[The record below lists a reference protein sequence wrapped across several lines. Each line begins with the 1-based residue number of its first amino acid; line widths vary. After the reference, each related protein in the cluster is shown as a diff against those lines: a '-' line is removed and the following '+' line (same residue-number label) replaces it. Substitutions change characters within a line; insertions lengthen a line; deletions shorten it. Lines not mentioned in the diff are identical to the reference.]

1 MKRSVLALLLSVA
14 IGFACTAVTV
24 YGYETTVLPNTVTVY
39 TPQEAQEA
47 LEDKSFQ
54 GTVSIGA
61 DFDLTEGTYGVNV
74 PGFERTVTLDLNGHT
89 VSCADSISN
98 NAFLRII
105 DSVGTGQ
112 LLFRY
117 DTGSLRNIGGTVVL
131 EKIKVVYLGERR
143 YPDRRV
149 ESPLIRNTYSG
160 KLIISESELISN
172 GSEPVINNQGATCV
186 INSGVMRGKNIIS
199 SEHGTELYPFYSYDE
214 NGEEIGSTGAKW
226 VGSTLIINGG
236 RIEGEE
242 CVIETVDTDVTI
254 TGGVIRGWVRI
265 MRYAEHED
273 GRPIWEDG
281 KLIWLEMQYYNT
293 AGDAV
298 TLPKPTYELHEDNG
312 VMKRGYQD
320 VSTDDWFYA
329 PVQTLMDNGVLDY
342 GEGRDKGSFGPAEPL
357 TRGQAAALLLRACG
371 AEVAEETDEPPFL
384 DVTAQT
390 LYAKYINAGQRL
402 GLLSGDGQKRFHP
415 EDTITRQEFAVLVMN
430 AVHKNG
436 LEFPSERRSVSF
448 RDADSIAS
456 WAKDAVAEGASY
468 GLWNGT
474 GNGDFLPQS
483 PITRAEGVTIL
494 ARLMEHM
501 DI

>member
-1 MKRSVLALLLSVA
+1 MKKWGCLILLMVLW
-14 IGFACTAVTV
+14 FTCTPVTV
-24 YGYETTVLPNTVTVY
+24 YGFEPTDLPNTVTVY

-47 LEDKSFQ
+47 FEDKSFQ

-149 ESPLIRNTYSG
+149 ESPLIRNTHSG

-172 GSEPVINNQGATCV
+172 GSEPLIENKGATCI
-186 INSGVMRGKNIIS
+186 INSGVIQGKRAIS
-199 SEHGTELYPFYSYDE
+199 SGVGTEFYPFYTRD
-214 NGEEIGSTGAKW
+214 GAGSTGVYWK
-226 VGSTLIINGG
+226 GSTLIINGG
-236 RIEGEE
+236 HIEGKR
-242 CVIETVDTDVTI
+242 IAIDTMDTDVTI
-254 TGGVIRGWVRI
+254 AGGRVLGYVW
-265 MRYAEHED
+265 MTQYSGYKD
-273 GRPIWEDG
+273 GHPIDLETPR
-281 KLIWLEMQYYNT
+281 EMQYHDT
-293 AGDAV
+293 DGETI

-312 VMKRGYQD
+312 EMKRGYWD
-320 VSTDDWFYA
+320 VSVDDWFYA

-342 GEGRDKGSFGPAEPL
+342 GEGRDKGNFAPAEPL

-436 LEFPSERRSVSF
+436 LELPSERQSVSF
-448 RDADSIAS
+448 QDADSIAP
-456 WAKDAVAEGASY
+456 WAKDAVEKGVDF

-474 GNGDFLPQS
+474 DSGNFLPQS
-483 PITRAEGVTIL
+483 PITRAEGAAIL
-494 ARLMEHM
+494 TRLLELME
-501 DI
+501 ILP